1 MSAVSRRLTIGG
13 LAAALL
19 AAGGAVWTLHPFRK
33 TYAPT
38 PYDDLLAQL
47 MDRQAAAKLGAA
59 VAKSRPGLTPASL
72 AAQLRRPGQT
82 LKARAGRDAAEN
94 RLIEAGGW
102 VLPESVGL
110 YAALAAQFG

>member
-13 LAAALL
+13 LGAALL
-19 AAGGAVWTLHPFRK
+19 AGAVWTLHPFRK
-33 TYAPT
+33 TYPPT

-47 MDRQAAAKLGAA
+47 TDRQAAAKLGTA
-59 VAKSRPGLTPASL
+59 VVKSRPELKPAGL

-82 LKARAGRDAAEN
+82 LKARAARDAAES
-94 RLIEAGGW
+94 RLIEAQGW

-110 YAALAAQFG
+110 YAALAAAFA

>member
-1 MSAVSRRLTIGG
+1 MNVVSRRLTIGG

-38 PYDDLLAQL
+38 PYDDLLGQL

-59 VAKSRPGLTPASL
+59 VTKTGAARGAADL
-72 AAQLRRPGQT
+72 ADQLRRSGQT

-94 RLIEAGGW
+94 RLIEAEGW
-102 VLPESVGL
+102 ILPESVGL
-110 YAALAAQFG
+110 YAALAAQFA